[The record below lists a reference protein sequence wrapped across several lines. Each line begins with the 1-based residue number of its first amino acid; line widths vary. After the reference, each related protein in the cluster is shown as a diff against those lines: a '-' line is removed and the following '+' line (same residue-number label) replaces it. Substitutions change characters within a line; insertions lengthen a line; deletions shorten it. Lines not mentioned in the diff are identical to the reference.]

1 MLDIIHFFFE
11 EDLMADS
18 KEEIENKTRVR
29 SIVYRD
35 FYQKA
40 YKYGNTGSD
49 KSYNYSTAS
58 DGYLGEEE
66 EADDII
72 DDPIK
77 QSTKPY
83 SPPTEFNP
91 NSSNPFGKV
100 VEPPLG

>member
-1 MLDIIHFFFE
+1 MIDVLHFFFE
-11 EDLMADS
+11 DDLMADS
-18 KEEIENKTRVR
+18 KEEMENKSRVR
-29 SIVYRD
+29 AIVYRD
-35 FYQKA
+35 FYSKA
-40 YKYGNTGSD
+40 YKYGNTNSD

-66 EADDII
+66 DAVDE
-72 DDPIK
+72 PIK